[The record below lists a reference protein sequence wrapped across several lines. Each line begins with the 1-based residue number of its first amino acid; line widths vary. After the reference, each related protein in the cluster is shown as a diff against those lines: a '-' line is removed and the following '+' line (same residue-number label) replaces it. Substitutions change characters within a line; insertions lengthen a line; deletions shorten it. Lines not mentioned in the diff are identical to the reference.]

1 MFEDVFETT
10 ADTGELTVRI
20 DWRID
25 QGKAAVELTSPG
37 GASVNW
43 TSAET
48 GGPQGQGEET
58 IAAEDGTWE
67 IRIPTWRGA
76 DGSSPSGHVEV
87 RVVD

>member
-58 IAAEDGTWE
+58 IVAEDG
-67 IRIPTWRGA
+67 R
-76 DGSSPSGHVEV
+76 
-87 RVVD
+87 